1 MASTTTLIIFT
12 LLAALFISGNLQT
25 TSARRLL
32 FFSIPGLSGTLPIPS
47 LPPTPSLPLP
57 PLPPFIP
64 TLPNFPFPIGTPSG
78 PSTTP
83 PFARIFAPPIAGTI
97 RH

>member
-1 MASTTTLIIFT
+1 MSSTTTLIIFT
-12 LLAALFISGNLQT
+12 LLTALFISGNLQT
-25 TSARRLL
+25 TSARHLL
-32 FFSIPGLSGTLPIPS
+32 FFSVPGSSGTLPIPS
-47 LPPTPSLPLP
+47 LPPTLP

-78 PSTTP
+78 PSTTS